1 MTYNYDTG
9 RIEKRT
15 DTNWDGPSNLHTAQ
29 DKADAAVEDNEKFYG
44 WDAEGENEVTLT
56 DSEAGD
62 GTYYDK
68 HSSNQGLNKGLGQDD
83 GTTYPILNNEDNNGN
98 CWIGGR

>member
-1 MTYNYDTG
+1 MKSG
-9 RIEKRT
+9 RIL
-15 DTNWDGPSNLHTAQ
+15 DWDGPSNLHTAQ

-68 HSSNQGLNKGLGQDD
+68 HSSNQGFK
-83 GTTYPILNNEDNNGN
+83 
-98 CWIGGR
+98 